1 MSQAKAQDNI
11 AKLKTYLSKTDALPA
26 RNGKLSVS
34 AVATAADIERQVL
47 YRNPTAKSLLETAVN
62 EKGLIGIEAHTTGDR
77 SDIEKVQER
86 KIRSLES
93 RNAALAGEN
102 ADLRARLKKFE
113 HIEDMTILGRRVIL

>member
-11 AKLKTYLSKTDALPA
+11 CKLKAYLATTNALPA

-47 YRNPTAKSLLETAVN
+47 YRNPTAKSLLETAVR
-62 EKGLIGIEAHTTGDR
+62 EKGLIGIGAQNSSGR

-86 KIRSLES
+86 KIRSLEA
-93 RNAALAGEN
+93 RNAVLAGEN
-102 ADLRARLKKFE
+102 ADLRARLRKFE
-113 HIEDMTILGRRVIL
+113 HIEDMTILGRRVIP